1 MGKKVSDVN
10 IDDLLDDEGWSLL
23 NELTEEELE
32 LLNAD
37 FDPQSLL
44 APLNG
49 RKGESIQNGPM
60 FKKEDLVENLER
72 IVAESIPVI
81 KNEKIR
87 IKEEVKKQVKEEKL
101 KRQYSKDRPA
111 LAPQRSIALTDEEE
125 ELLNNA
131 TEEELIEAAEDV
143 KQDFT
148 RPCNGSKFE
157 NQDRPLGKSDMSS
170 SLYDQHARHRFHDK
184 FNNHIARQENQSEN
198 TYSINDENFKKLMQY
213 HVKKKQRKKINKS
226 KLSRIKKYNNFVL
239 QYNSKID
246 SERLQNKK
254 SDVNRNADIFVNCD
268 VFGDNVNDV
277 VNRDN
282 DYRNVCN
289 KGTDGDKFI
298 EDNIFKASRNDSL
311 VHRKTK
317 NNINDKVRHNKDNII
332 TDKPCQMNLNI
343 YINNSKK
350 TNAKEK
356 PSKVYGKNLSGILK
370 NIGEAVTQINFRI
383 DIKLKADQT
392 GIIST
397 LTRCTV
403 HPEQNNGDYFD
414 LKQSNCATKKPTQ
427 KDITP
432 LKSPN
437 KRAAYENESRAKRE
451 DRSGR
456 QSCDSGICQTPTTF
470 DEIFFDD
477 GYGTLQNSYADGE
490 IFGAFNEEQNDFSL
504 KIDGQYR
511 QNPKLD
517 FQYQGNNIKKL
528 SNNITS
534 MNTFANSR
542 GSSQYQNLEP
552 INNKQSNLSSLSSQY
567 SVKANQVQNSKS
579 LLHSDVIVKPTSFL
593 EETLKKRENEPIVKR
608 YDELKIGKQ
617 TKNYCDKTER
627 EIYSFNKKQGIQHID
642 CNDGIKD
649 LDEVRSKLKKV
660 VRIDSEQKTNTD
672 ITYEERLAKS
682 NILVNDEN
690 FKRSNDTSSP
700 LFKLLQQDK
709 QKREN
714 EKVVEKVVEADHRGV
729 SAALLQQALLKM
741 NGILTN
747 EQISSVWAGEKP
759 KGSSIRTTSS
769 VKATEQRK
777 CITQADEET
786 ELDIVELMRCCRED
800 TDDLFYI
807 CINNQPNLERSIK
820 LEVIKTVERSSKV
833 KHLSMAMT
841 GLIDF
846 EVKELANALRY
857 NSVMET
863 LNLESNIIT
872 MHGILALMSEVGRHP
887 SLREVKISNQKQ
899 PFGLQ
904 GEECMATAID
914 KNENIIKFGYSFTQ
928 AGPRNKADRAI
939 IRHNENL
946 RQRRKNGEDVYDLK
960 VVTKIRDEWPQ
971 PWIKVKGRRG
981 LEKLIENKVLDMG
994 HMSNGERNEKMSD
1007 SSSTKVGPFNI
1018 NDILAQRKSNSRGS
1032 KIEELEKE
1040 QERKRKQQFKE
1051 MEEYSNSI
1059 KIHDHSSKRE
1069 EKITQSNSSGE
1080 TEYRRVAQPLP
1091 QPLPQSRE
1099 VMKGIN
1105 VNEILALRKNMQPSS
1120 KIRDLEKEQERKR
1133 REHFKEINELSKQ
1146 NESQEL
1152 LTDNGLL
1159 NTESNEKING
1169 SNLKSTHPDKQESAK
1184 RVNESDKKLND
1195 LLSKQASTKV
1205 NKLEELEKQKEKVM
1219 VNENKLVNHEKKTL
1233 QSDNAKDKKNEIEK
1247 VYTKDKTSNEDFKTK
1262 TSSLSSNSPHVT
1274 NSLTEENAKGIKKFT
1289 EENAAIK
1296 NNMSSNNKTI
1306 SNQPCELSTK
1316 PLENDAKRNSDLEK
1330 KNNIEK
1336 HKPVLEEKN
1345 SYELKKKLQV
1355 DNKDTII
1362 RTNKDSIELKQ
1373 HHSGLSMNNSSNE
1386 KSIKQIEDE
1395 NKNTEVAG
1403 KLQRMSTDKNLVPL
1417 TKNEASEVKKAE
1429 AEKITDQRETKKKED
1444 EAKKLAE
1451 EKRKTEDNDKRQKL
1465 LFDNKNLSNKDSRSS
1480 ATFGMN
1486 KGELDKFNEQ
1496 RGNLKKEEKNIEKN
1510 NKLVSTNNVSNNEE
1524 GAHLNSKSVCNKD
1537 NDPRLKESSR
1547 LSCIKSEVKNKESD
1561 KSKEQ
1566 IENIKNKKEEETK
1579 TVSKDKKVTE
1589 ESEIKKKILSDVAT
1603 VENKIS
1609 GSNGSFTAPS
1619 SKDNSFGMR
1628 KGELDKKDNSF
1639 GMRKGELD
1647 KKLKETKTKEEEKKN
1662 LVEEKKKVND
1672 ITKKQE
1678 LRSANNKV
1686 DNTSVSG
1693 TKVGTNTKANDVKN
1707 GEFNKSIENRFGQNK
1722 EDEANKK
1729 LEEKKL
1735 SEKSGNKE
1743 KLPLVSKNVNNKNDV
1758 SYIKSDSTEVKKV
1771 ETSKLY
1777 EYRERKKEEESNKLG
1792 EEKIKNEET
1801 ESIQKPS
1808 SDNKNVTDK
1817 SDVLLTKNNLLE
1829 LKKGETKPGEFKD
1842 ARTKDLVIERK
1853 QATNNNDVSFSK
1865 SKIPEV
1871 KKEETDKLGEYRERR
1886 KKEEEAKKIIEDKR
1900 KSEET
1905 DRKQKLLSDNK
1916 NLTDKNDASLTKS
1929 RPFEAKNGEANKLSE
1944 YREARKKEEDKKL
1957 TDEKKKLEADK
1968 KEKLLSNNKT
1978 SVTTSKEF
1986 SGETNVTNTKDV
1998 YGGKN
2003 NFVTSGTREIADVSK
2018 KDSKSFVTPTND
2030 NTISSNSNVNTVS
2043 SNVKSESPEV
2053 KKKSYD
2059 RLNEYRERRKKEEEV
2074 KKQSESKNN
2083 IEEGEKTTT
2092 ESKEVRKKED
2102 LSKTIKAKEDES
2114 KRISAENVLLNA
2126 ELGAKK
2132 TDSKCQVFPK
2142 DGKKV
2147 IVEDDINVET
2157 RNVCNASPGMA
2168 STNNLTN
2175 DAVTDIFS
2183 GRTEDNNE
2191 PRLSLKERMAR
2202 RGK

>member
-49 RKGESIQNGPM
+49 RKGESTQNGPM

-148 RPCNGSKFE
+148 RPCHGFKFE
-157 NQDRPLGKSDMSS
+157 NQDRLLAKTDMSS
-170 SLYDQHARHRFHDK
+170 SLYDQHAPHRFHDK
-184 FNNHIARQENQSEN
+184 FNNLIACQENQSDN

-213 HVKKKQRKKINKS
+213 HVKKKKRKKINKS

-246 SERLQNKK
+246 SERLLNKC
-254 SDVNRNADIFVNCD
+254 DVNRNADIFVNCD
-268 VFGDNVNDV
+268 VFGDNANDV

-282 DYRNVCN
+282 DYKNGCN
-289 KGTDGDKFI
+289 KGRDGDKFI
-298 EDNIFKASRNDSL
+298 EDKIFNSSKNDSL
-311 VHRKTK
+311 VYRKNK
-317 NNINDKVRHNKDNII
+317 NNINDKVHHNKDNTI

-350 TNAKEK
+350 SSAKEK
-356 PSKVYGKNLSGILK
+356 PSKVHGKNLSGILT
-370 NIGEAVTQINFRI
+370 NLGEAVTQVNFRI

-403 HPEQNNGDYFD
+403 HPEQNNGDNFN

-437 KRAAYENESRAKRE
+437 KRATYENESRAKRE

-490 IFGAFNEEQNDFSL
+490 IFGAFNDEQNDFSL
-504 KIDGQYR
+504 KSDSQYR
-511 QNPKLD
+511 KNSKLD
-517 FQYQGNNIKKL
+517 FQHQGNNIKKL

-542 GSSQYQNLEP
+542 DSSQYQKLEP

-567 SVKANQVQNSKS
+567 SVKANQVQNSKN
-579 LLHSDVIVKPTSFL
+579 LLHSDIIIKPTSLL
-593 EETLKKRENEPIVKR
+593 EETLKKRENESIVKR
-608 YDELKIGKQ
+608 CDELKIEKE
-617 TKNYCDKTER
+617 TKNYCDKTDR
-627 EIYSFNKKQGIQHID
+627 ETYSFNKKQGIQHID

-660 VRIDSEQKTNTD
+660 RIDSEQKTNTKIPYD
-672 ITYEERLAKS
+672 ERLPKS

-690 FKRSNDTSSP
+690 IKRSNDTSSP
-700 LFKLLQQDK
+700 LYKLLQQDK
-709 QKREN
+709 QKRES

-887 SLREVKISNQKQ
+887 SLREIKISNQKQ

-904 GEECMATAID
+904 GEECMAAAID

-960 VVTKIRDEWPQ
+960 VVTKMRDEWPQ

-994 HMSNGERNEKMSD
+994 HMSNGNSNEKMSD

-1018 NDILAQRKSNSRGS
+1018 NDILTQRKSNSRGS

-1051 MEEYSNSI
+1051 MEEYSN
-1059 KIHDHSSKRE
+1059 KIHDRSSKRE
-1069 EKITQSNSSGE
+1069 EKVTQSNSSGE
-1080 TEYRRVAQPLP
+1080 TDYRRVA

-1120 KIRDLEKEQERKR
+1120 KIKDLEKEQERKR
-1133 REHFKEINELSKQ
+1133 REHFKEINELSKL
-1146 NESQEL
+1146 NDSQEL
-1152 LTDNGLL
+1152 LTDNGLI
-1159 NTESNEKING
+1159 NTESEKING
-1169 SNLKSTHPDKQESAK
+1169 STLKTTQQDKQEDKRVNKSDK
-1184 RVNESDKKLND
+1184 RVNESEKKLND

-1219 VNENKLVNHEKKTL
+1219 ANENKLVNHEEKTL
-1233 QSDNAKDKKNEIEK
+1233 LSDNTKNKKNEIEK
-1247 VYTKDKTSNEDFKTK
+1247 VNTKDKTSNEDFKTK

-1274 NSLTEENAKGIKKFT
+1274 NSLTEENSKEIKKFT

-1296 NNMSSNNKTI
+1296 NNLSSNNKTI
-1306 SNQPCELSTK
+1306 SNQPRELPTK
-1316 PLENDAKRNSDLEK
+1316 PLENDARRNLDLEK

-1336 HKPVLEEKN
+1336 HKPVLEEKK
-1345 SYELKKKLQV
+1345 SDELKKKLQV
-1355 DNKDTII
+1355 DNKVSMI

-1373 HHSGLSMNNSSNE
+1373 HNSGLSLNNSLNE
-1386 KSIKQIEDE
+1386 KNIKKVEGE
-1395 NKNTEVAG
+1395 NKSTEVAG
-1403 KLQRMSTDKNLVPL
+1403 KLQKMSTDKNLAPT
-1417 TKNEASEVKKAE
+1417 TKNETSEVKKVE
-1429 AEKITDQRETKKKED
+1429 AEKITDQREAKKKED
-1444 EAKKLAE
+1444 EAKIFAE
-1451 EKRKTEDNDKRQKL
+1451 EKINTENNDKRQKL
-1465 LFDNKNLSNKDSRSS
+1465 LFDNKNLSNKDSRSG

-1496 RGNLKKEEKNIEKN
+1496 RGNLKKEEKNVEKN
-1510 NKLVSTNNVSNNEE
+1510 NKLVSSNNVSNDEE
-1524 GAHLNSKSVCNKD
+1524 GGHLNSKSDCNKD

-1547 LSCIKSEVKNKESD
+1547 LSSIKSEVKNKESE
-1561 KSKEQ
+1561 KFKEQ
-1566 IENIKNKKEEETK
+1566 IENIKNKKEEKTK
-1579 TVSKDKKVTE
+1579 TINKDKKVTE
-1589 ESEIKKKILSDVAT
+1589 ESENKQKVLSDLAT
-1603 VENKIS
+1603 VENKTS
-1609 GSNGSFTAPS
+1609 GSNSSFAAPS
-1619 SKDNSFGMR
+1619 SKDNSFGM
-1628 KGELDKKDNSF
+1628 K
-1639 GMRKGELD
+1639 KGELD
-1647 KKLKETKTKEEEKKN
+1647 KKLKETKTKEEENNN

-1672 ITKKQE
+1672 IAKKQE

-1686 DNTSVSG
+1686 DNTSG
-1693 TKVGTNTKANDVKN
+1693 TKVGTNTKASYVKN
-1707 GEFNKSIENRFGQNK
+1707 GEFNKPNDNRVGRNK

-1729 LEEKKL
+1729 IEETKF
-1735 SEKSGNKE
+1735 SEKAGNKE
-1743 KLPLVSKNVNNKNDV
+1743 KLPLDNKNVNNKNDV
-1758 SYIKSDSTEVKKV
+1758 SYIKSDSPEVKKV
-1771 ETSKLY
+1771 ETSKLN
-1777 EYRERKKEEESNKLG
+1777 EYRERKKEEGAKKLA
-1792 EEKIKNEET
+1792 EEKGKNEET
-1801 ESIQKPS
+1801 ESKQKPS
-1808 SDNKNVTDK
+1808 SDNKNVIDK
-1817 SDVLLTKNNLLE
+1817 NDVLLSKNNLLE
-1829 LKKGETKPGEFKD
+1829 LKKGETNKLGEIKD
-1842 ARTKDLVIERK
+1842 AKTKDSVIERK
-1853 QATNNNDVSFSK
+1853 QITNNNDVSFTK
-1865 SKIPEV
+1865 SKIPEM
-1871 KKEETDKLGEYRERR
+1871 KKEETDKLSEYREKR
-1886 KKEEEAKKIIEDKR
+1886 KKEEEAKKIIEDKK

-1905 DRKQKLLSDNK
+1905 DKKQKLLSDNK

-1929 RPFEAKNGEANKLSE
+1929 RPFEVKNDEANKLSE

-1957 TDEKKKLEADK
+1957 ADGKKKLEADK
-1968 KEKLLSNNKT
+1968 KQKLLPDNKT
-1978 SVTTSKEF
+1978 SVTTSKDV
-1986 SGETNVTNTKDV
+1986 SGEANVINTKDV
-1998 YGGKN
+1998 SGGKN
-2003 NFVTSGTREIADVSK
+2003 NFVTPGTKVIADVSN

-2030 NTISSNSNVNTVS
+2030 NMMALNSNINTVS

-2053 KKKSYD
+2053 KKRGYD

-2074 KKQSESKNN
+2074 KKQSESKNKV
-2083 IEEGEKTTT
+2083 EEAERITT
-2092 ESKEVRKKED
+2092 EPKEVRKKED
-2102 LSKTIKAKEDES
+2102 QSKTIKPKEDES
-2114 KRISAENVLLNA
+2114 KRVSAENVLLNA
-2126 ELGAKK
+2126 ESGAKK
-2132 TDSKCQVFPK
+2132 VDSKCQVLPK
-2142 DGKKV
+2142 DEKKV

-2168 STNNLTN
+2168 STNNFTN
-2175 DAVTDIFS
+2175 NVVTDIFS
-2183 GRTEDNNE
+2183 GRTDDNNE